1 MFSSGGNQEI
11 GLRLADFEEN
21 PELFPWAH
29 SRRLT
34 IHNSNSALGS
44 VQFSIIIPAHNDWN
58 LLEGCLR
65 SLAEQTNRLK
75 FEVIVVDDGSR
86 DPEPE
91 SIREW
96 KNRYPLSIAR
106 HPNGGIAARNR
117 GMQEA
122 SGEILVFT
130 DADCRFHPN
139 CVSILGA
146 RIDAFPQHSAFSCS
160 FAPKCSNKN

>member
-1 MFSSGGNQEI
+1 VRTILRRCRCLALVGNQEI

-21 PELFPWAH
+21 PALFQWAH

-86 DPEPE
+86 DPAPE

-96 KNRYPLSIAR
+96 KIVIPCRLFDSLMEASLLLEIGGFRKRAVRFWSSRTRTVNSSRIAF
-106 HPNGGIAARNR
+106 HNR
-117 GMQEA
+117 G
-122 SGEILVFT
+122 
-130 DADCRFHPN
+130 DD
-139 CVSILGA
+139 
-146 RIDAFPQHSAFSCS
+146 
-160 FAPKCSNKN
+160 